1 MDPLTDFEETLLN
14 YINTKLN
21 GENKNITIQIMD
33 DVIYNYLIH
42 KPELPFK
49 NYKYNVDLFDKLYKL
64 INVKSIVQ
72 SLLHDI
78 DTILNGFNLPL
89 KAHSYGSTSNIYR
102 VGNKIHKVYRDDNE
116 KIFKNEV
123 AILKKVYTIETTE
136 KTIIM
141 DYLGESL
148 YHQWD
153 LPLDWKDQIAD
164 IFIIFDTLDIFYPE
178 FNLKNILVKNGIIY
192 FIDFGLASLSG
203 KTNYTNYSNF
213 IEQLENKLI

>member
-1 MDPLTDFEETLLN
+1 MEDPLIVFEETLLN

-21 GENKNITIQIMD
+21 GENKNIRKQIMD
-33 DVIYNYLIH
+33 DVIYNYLVH
-42 KPELPFK
+42 KPKLTFK
-49 NYKYNVDLFDKLYKL
+49 SCEYNVDLFDKLYNV
-64 INVKSIVQ
+64 INVKGIVQ
-72 SLLHDI
+72 SLLYDI
-78 DTILNGFNLPL
+78 DNILNSFNLPL

-102 VGNKIHKVYRDDNE
+102 VGNKIHKVYRDHE
-116 KIFKNEV
+116 KIFNKEV
-123 AILKKVYTIETTE
+123 LILKKIYTIETTE

-203 KTNYTNYSNF
+203 KTNYTNYSTF
-213 IEQLENKLI
+213 IEQLENKL